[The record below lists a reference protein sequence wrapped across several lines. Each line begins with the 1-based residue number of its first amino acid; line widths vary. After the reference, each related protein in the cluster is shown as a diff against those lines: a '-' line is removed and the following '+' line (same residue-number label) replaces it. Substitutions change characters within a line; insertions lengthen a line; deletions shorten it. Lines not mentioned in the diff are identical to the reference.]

1 MDKRPIGV
9 FDSGIGGL
17 TVVTSLI
24 NELPKEKIYY
34 VGDTARVPYGNKS
47 PKSIRQYSDEIV
59 SWLVRQNCK
68 IIIIACNTVSSV
80 AIEFLKKKYSVPI
93 IGVIDPVVKYA
104 LEITKNKVVGVIGTT
119 ATIKSDAYGNKL
131 RLVNKKITIVN
142 IPCPLFVPLVEEGW
156 TSGTVPK
163 SIAKVYLKG
172 LEKVNPDTIILGCT
186 HYPLLKGVIK
196 QVLSNDIQMID
207 SGFVTSKETK
217 CTLVKHS
224 LESNQSQ
231 QELQIFVTDSPELF
245 RESASSFLGDIKIKV
260 KRIELSSD

>member
-1 MDKRPIGV
+1 M
-9 FDSGIGGL
+9 
-17 TVVTSLI
+17 
-24 NELPKEKIYY
+24 
-34 VGDTARVPYGNKS
+34 
-47 PKSIRQYSDEIV
+47 
-59 SWLVRQNCK
+59 
-68 IIIIACNTVSSV
+68 
-80 AIEFLKKKYSVPI
+80 
-93 IGVIDPVVKYA
+93 
-104 LEITKNKVVGVIGTT
+104 
-119 ATIKSDAYGNKL
+119 
-131 RLVNKKITIVN
+131 
-142 IPCPLFVPLVEEGW
+142 
-156 TSGTVPK
+156 PK

-245 RESASSFLGDIKIKV
+245 RESASSFLGAIKMKV

>member
-1 MDKRPIGV
+1 MDTRPIGV

-17 TVVTSLI
+17 TVVTSLL
-24 NELPKEKIYY
+24 NELPREKIYY

-47 PKSIRQYSDEIV
+47 PTSIRQYSDEIV
-59 SWLVRQNCK
+59 KWLIHHNCK
-68 IIIIACNTVSSV
+68 VIIIACNTVSSV
-80 AIEFLKKKYSVPI
+80 ALEYLKQKYNVPI

-104 LEITKNKVVGVIGTT
+104 LKITTNKVIGVIGTT
-119 ATIKSDAYGNKL
+119 ATIKSDAYGKKL
-131 RLVNKKITIVN
+131 RLANKKITIIN

-156 TSGTVPK
+156 TSGAVPK

-207 SGFVTSKETK
+207 SGFVTSIETK
-217 CTLVKHS
+217 STLAKHN
-224 LESNQSQ
+224 LESNKSQ
-231 QELQIFVTDSPELF
+231 QELQIFVTDSSELF
-245 RESASSFLGDIKIKV
+245 RESASSFLGDIRIKV
-260 KRIELSSD
+260 KRIELSSY

>member
-104 LEITKNKVVGVIGTT
+104 LNITKNKVVGVIGTT

-142 IPCPLFVPLVEEGW
+142 IPCPLFVPLVEEGR
-156 TSGTVPK
+156 TSATVP
-163 SIAKVYLKG
+163 
-172 LEKVNPDTIILGCT
+172 
-186 HYPLLKGVIK
+186 
-196 QVLSNDIQMID
+196 
-207 SGFVTSKETK
+207 
-217 CTLVKHS
+217 
-224 LESNQSQ
+224 
-231 QELQIFVTDSPELF
+231 
-245 RESASSFLGDIKIKV
+245 
-260 KRIELSSD
+260 